1 MQMGVNISRKILLIF
16 EMEGVFFSS
25 YSKDETSCQI
35 QRKPD
40 WELGDRSYFCR
51 PFQLEVLKYCLKHYD
66 VAIWTSNVT
75 NKYIRQV
82 LEKSNIDTSDFEF
95 IWDRSHCHL
104 QTKSKSCSMIQF
116 YEKRLSDVWSQYG
129 NKYTESNVL
138 LIDTSKPTS
147 QFLGYR
153 SNCILIKAYIGHEH
167 DTWLVQVLFPFLKTL
182 HRIKQKHN
190 YIRMFNRTLSS
201 LY

>member
-82 LEKSNIDTSDFEF
+82 LEK
-95 IWDRSHCHL
+95 
-104 QTKSKSCSMIQF
+104 
-116 YEKRLSDVWSQYG
+116 
-129 NKYTESNVL
+129 
-138 LIDTSKPTS
+138 
-147 QFLGYR
+147 
-153 SNCILIKAYIGHEH
+153 
-167 DTWLVQVLFPFLKTL
+167 
-182 HRIKQKHN
+182 
-190 YIRMFNRTLSS
+190 
-201 LY
+201 